1 MEIIE
6 RRKEII
12 DEVRTA
18 SESWGFFQVVNHGIP
33 SSVLDGMIHGVSK
46 FHEQDHEAKKVFY
59 TRDRERRV
67 RYECNYELHQ
77 SQAANWRDSLKF
89 SMLFSEDLDPEE
101 MPEVCRATTLEYIK
115 HVRKLGNSLFELL
128 SEAVGLKRDHLTT
141 MELGKGRAF
150 VGHYYPACPEP
161 ELTLGASKHTDPTF
175 LTILLQDQLGGLQVL
190 RENQWVN
197 VKPISG
203 GLIINIGDLLQ
214 IISNDK
220 FRSVDHRVLAN
231 RVGPR
236 ISVVSFFAGVVVPP
250 KVYGPLKE
258 LLSDESPSRYKE
270 FQVSDYLAK
279 YSSRAL
285 GKSVLDLFK
294 V

>member
-1 MEIIE
+1 M
-6 RRKEII
+6 
-12 DEVRTA
+12 
-18 SESWGFFQVVNHGIP
+18 
-33 SSVLDGMIHGVSK
+33 M
-46 FHEQDHEAKKVFY
+46 
-59 TRDRERRV
+59 
-67 RYECNYELHQ
+67 
-77 SQAANWRDSLKF
+77 
-89 SMLFSEDLDPEE
+89 FSEDLDPEE

-115 HVRKLGNSLFELL
+115 HVSKLGTTLFELL
-128 SEAVGLKRDHLTT
+128 SEALGLKRDHLTA
-141 MELGKGRAF
+141 MELGKGRIF
-150 VGHYYPACPEP
+150 VCHYYPACPEP
-161 ELTLGASKHTDPTF
+161 ELTLGASKHTDPAF
-175 LTILLQDQLGGLQVL
+175 LTIVLQDQLGGLQVL

-203 GLIINIGDLLQ
+203 GLIVNIGDLLQ

-236 ISVVSFFAGVVVPP
+236 ISVASFFDGVVVPP

-270 FQVSDYLAK
+270 FQVGDYVAK

-285 GKSVLDLFK
+285 GISALDLFK